1 MGSHGLSWRA
11 GSTEVERVS
20 CQARLL
26 GVKPGW
32 SISSLEDMA
41 MLLLWMIGINIIN
54 YQRWCKP
61 SKKGGI
67 STLWHFVAL
76 GARQSQSETGK

>member
-32 SISSLEDMA
+32 SISPSVA
-41 MLLLWMIGINIIN
+41 VVLLQGTSRIFNQKHQGCGAII
-54 YQRWCKP
+54 RVKC
-61 SKKGGI
+61 
-67 STLWHFVAL
+67 
-76 GARQSQSETGK
+76 R